1 VRKPES
7 LSEAIGWL
15 VLLLIV
21 LGFVLWF
28 VPFISFWAIRTLFNY
43 HIEMSFI
50 NALAFWVL
58 ARTFNVG
65 FRWGP
70 ARET

>member
-1 VRKPES
+1 VRKPET

-15 VLLLIV
+15 VAVLLV
-21 LGFVLWF
+21 LGLFLWL
-28 VPFISFWAIRTLFNY
+28 VPLISFWAIRTLFNY

-58 ARTFNVG
+58 ARSFNFG
-65 FRWGP
+65 FRFD
-70 ARET
+70 RNIKS

>member
-1 VRKPES
+1 VRKPET

-15 VLLLIV
+15 VAAILV
-21 LGFVLWF
+21 LGFFLWF
-28 VPFISFWAIRTLFNY
+28 VPFIGFWAIRTLFDY

-58 ARTFNVG
+58 ARGLNFG
-65 FRWGP
+65 FRFD
-70 ARET
+70 RNTKS